1 MHDPETG
8 CSFSIFVTGSWIDIS
23 KASLCLWIGIETD
36 RFAQLHHVVLFEKH
50 GLILTF
56 VLRDG

>member
-1 MHDPETG
+1 M
-8 CSFSIFVTGSWIDIS
+8 TGSWIDIS